1 MPTTQPA
8 PYQILNAELAKG
20 DQVEA
25 AKNTTEPPLYTFK
38 FKAPSGRWF
47 EVKASDLTIQEL
59 LIPCK
64 QNRFSPLLKGLQ
76 SIVPKPLP
84 PCLAARP
91 EPQRGAVESYPE
103 AA

>member
-1 MPTTQPA
+1 MHTTQPA
-8 PYQILNAELAKG
+8 PYQIINKELEKG
-20 DQVEA
+20 DAKAAANVPVEP
-25 AKNTTEPPLYTFK
+25 TLYTFK

-47 EVKASDLTIQEL
+47 DVKASDLTIQEL

-64 QNRFSPLLKGLQ
+64 QNRFQPLLKGLQ
-76 SIVPKPLP
+76 SLVPQPLP

-91 EPQRGAVESYPE
+91 EPQRGAVEAYPE